1 MNIDNQTDIIIAIC
15 FVLMWLM
22 GYWIHWY
29 KTLVNKHKVA
39 IKLFELAEE
48 HQNKALTEAHND
60 IQLGYQ
66 NSGKSFAYIHC
77 VELIKKII

>member
-29 KTLVNKHKVA
+29 KTLVNKHKIN

-48 HQNKALTEAHND
+48 HQNKGLNEMKVVIGSAFGYLIMMFTLN
-60 IQLGYQ
+60 LG
-66 NSGKSFAYIHC
+66 N
-77 VELIKKII
+77 